1 VTMHGRPTRDED
13 RVIDGVAPAGKVL
26 EGSWPATDFAPAT
39 ELAALRAENER
50 LRTRHAE
57 RDEAERVHLST
68 YRGACER
75 RETVEAE
82 RDALRELVAALDA
95 YAATDGLP
103 WAERIEARK
112 RVDEARA
119 AVAWTRRGR

>member
-1 VTMHGRPTRDED
+1 MTMHGRPTRDED

-26 EGSWPATDFAPAT
+26 EGSWPATD
-39 ELAALRAENER
+39 L
-50 LRTRHAE
+50 
-57 RDEAERVHLST
+57 AERVHLST

-95 YAATDGLP
+95 YAATEGAP
-103 WAERIEARK
+103 WAERITARK
-112 RVDEARA
+112 LVDDARA
-119 AVAWTRRGR
+119 AVASTEGWR